1 MVNVT
6 LSIPNELKQ
15 KMDTFVEINW
25 SAVAREAFD
34 EKIRDMEFIKKF
46 KARSTLTEAD
56 ALRLGKE
63 VSKSLSNRLRK
74 LRR

>member
-15 KMDTFVEINW
+15 KMDSLAEINW

-34 EKIRDMEFIKKF
+34 EKIKDMEFIKKF
-46 KARSTLTEAD
+46 KAKSTFTEAD
-56 ALRLGKE
+56 ALKLGKE
-63 VSKSLSNRLRK
+63 LNASLTKRRK
-74 LRR
+74 T